1 MAIQLVKRAAFD
13 RNKQTNSKH
22 ILLFLACL
30 LLPSLNFVTVFV
42 SIIYGRFVSAV
53 VSAVPLRCLC
63 GACAV
68 PLRCLCGASADASA
82 VKEQTSEQRMSRQK
96 RAKNETERRAKAP
109 P

>member
-1 MAIQLVKRAAFD
+1 MYNALTADVITSIEAYCSACWGEACAKR
-13 RNKQTNSKH
+13 KG
-22 ILLFLACL
+22 
-30 LLPSLNFVTVFV
+30 TVFV
-42 SIIYGRFVSAV
+42 RIIYGGFVSAV

-63 GACAV
+63 GASAVLCGASAV

-82 VKEQTSEQRMSRQK
+82 LKEQASEKRMNGQK